1 MWEFL
6 WWFGIFAAS
15 LFVLL
20 KASQYFTN
28 SAEKIGL
35 MLGISHFIIGVTIV
49 AIGTSLPELVSSIV
63 AVVNNSSEIV
73 SGNVLGSNIA
83 NIFLILGIASI
94 IGGRFKIKTNLFPV
108 DLPIMMISAFFLTL
122 TIWDGVFSF
131 GESILFVVGFIIF
144 MLYTANSGKENGKKK
159 NRETGESAKMPFRV
173 KPVLI
178 MVLSAVFIYLGATYT
193 IKAVI
198 KISEIFDMGTEVIAM
213 SAVAIGTSLPE
224 LAVTISAV
232 KKKNFEMVV
241 GNVLGSNIFNTFAVM
256 GIPGLIS
263 ELKVPGSL
271 ISIGLPVMLA
281 ASVLFLVV
289 FVDRQVSKWEGWMF
303 LVFYGFFLGK
313 IFNFL

>member
-6 WWFGIFAAS
+6 LWFGIFVVS

-20 KASQYFTN
+20 KASQYFTD

-63 AVVNNSSEIV
+63 AVIDDSSEIV

-94 IGGRFKIKTNLFPV
+94 MGGRFKIKTNLLPV
-108 DLPIMMISAFFLTL
+108 DLPIMMTSAFFLAI

-131 GESILFVVGFIIF
+131 GEAILFVASFIIF
-144 MLYTANSGKENGKKK
+144 ILYAANSGKTIEKKTT
-159 NRETGESAKMPFRV
+159 ETGDSEKMPFRV
-173 KPVLI
+173 KPILI
-178 MVLSAVFIYLGATYT
+178 MILSAVFVYLGATYT
-193 IKAVI
+193 IEAVI
-198 KISEIFDMGTEVIAM
+198 KISEIFHVGTEVIAM
-213 SAVAIGTSLPE
+213 SAVAVGTSLPE

-232 KKKNFEMVV
+232 KRKNPELVV
-241 GNVLGSNIFNTFAVM
+241 GNILGSNIFNAFAVM
-256 GIPGLIS
+256 GIPGLIA
-263 ELKVPGSL
+263 ELIVPGSL
-271 ISIGLPVMLA
+271 ISVGIPVMLA
-281 ASVLFLVV
+281 ASILFLVV
-289 FVDRQVSKWEGWMF
+289 IVDRQVSKWEGWMF

-313 IFNFL
+313 IFNLL

>member
-6 WWFGIFAAS
+6 LWSGIFAVS

-20 KASQYFTN
+20 KASQYFTD

-63 AVVNNSSEIV
+63 AVIDNSSEIV

-94 IGGRFKIKTNLFPV
+94 MGGRFKIKTNLLPV
-108 DLPIMMISAFFLTL
+108 DLPIMMTSAFFLAITL
-122 TIWDGVFSF
+122 WDGAFSF
-131 GESILFVVGFIIF
+131 GEAILFVASFIIF
-144 MLYTANSGKENGKKK
+144 ILYAANSGKTNGKK
-159 NRETGESAKMPFRV
+159 NPETGESEKMPFRV
-173 KPVLI
+173 KPILI
-178 MVLSAVFIYLGATYT
+178 MVLSAVFVYLGATYT
-193 IKAVI
+193 IEAVI
-198 KISEIFDMGTEVIAM
+198 KISEMFHVGTEIIAM
-213 SAVAIGTSLPE
+213 SAVAVGTSLPE

-232 KKKNFEMVV
+232 KKKNPEMVV
-241 GNVLGSNIFNTFAVM
+241 GNILGSNIFNAFAVM
-256 GIPGLIS
+256 GIPGLIA

-271 ISIGLPVMLA
+271 ISVGIPVMLA
-281 ASVLFLVV
+281 ASILFLVV
-289 FVDRQVSKWEGWMF
+289 IVDKQVSKWEGWMF

-313 IFNFL
+313 IFNLL

>member
-6 WWFGIFAAS
+6 LWFGIFAVS
-15 LFVLL
+15 LFVLIR
-20 KASQYFTN
+20 ASQYFTD
-28 SAEKIGL
+28 SAENIGL
-35 MLGISHFIIGVTIV
+35 ILGISPFIIGVTIV
-49 AIGTSLPELVSSIV
+49 AVGTSLPELVSSIV

-94 IGGRFKIKTNLFPV
+94 MGGRFKIKTNLLPV
-108 DLPIMMISAFFLTL
+108 DLPIMMISAFFLAI
-122 TIWDGVFSF
+122 TILDGVFSF
-131 GESILFVVGFIIF
+131 GEAILFVASFIIF
-144 MLYTANSGKENGKKK
+144 ILYAAKSGKTIDKKTTEMEDSE
-159 NRETGESAKMPFRV
+159 RMPLRV
-173 KPVLI
+173 RPFLI
-178 MVLSAVFIYLGATYT
+178 MILSAVFVYLGATYT
-193 IKAVI
+193 IEAVI
-198 KISEIFDMGTEVIAM
+198 KISEIFQVGTEVIAM

-232 KKKNFEMVV
+232 KKKNPEMVV

-263 ELKVPGSL
+263 ELKVPGPL

-281 ASVLFLVV
+281 ASILFLVV
-289 FVDRQVSKWEGWMF
+289 IVDRQVSKWEGWMF

-313 IFNFL
+313 IFNLL

>member
-6 WWFGIFAAS
+6 LWFGIFAAS

-131 GESILFVVGFIIF
+131 GESILFVVSFIIF

>member
-6 WWFGIFAAS
+6 LWFGIFAVS
-15 LFVLL
+15 LFILL
-20 KASQYFTN
+20 KASQYFTD

-49 AIGTSLPELVSSIV
+49 SIGTSLPELVSSIV
-63 AVVNNSSEIV
+63 AVIDDSSEIV

-94 IGGRFKIKTNLFPV
+94 IGGRFKIKTNLLPV
-108 DLPIMMISAFFLTL
+108 DLPIMMTSAFFLAL

-131 GESILFVVGFIIF
+131 GEAILFVASFIIF
-144 MLYTANSGKENGKKK
+144 ILYAANSGKTSSKATK
-159 NRETGESAKMPFRV
+159 ETEESEKIPFRV
-173 KPVLI
+173 KPVLVMI
-178 MVLSAVFIYLGATYT
+178 LSAVFVYLGATYT
-193 IKAVI
+193 IEAVI
-198 KISEIFDMGTEVIAM
+198 KISEIFHVGAEIIAM

-232 KKKNFEMVV
+232 KKKNPEMVV
-241 GNVLGSNIFNTFAVM
+241 GNVLGSNIFNAFAVM

-263 ELKVPGSL
+263 ELDVPGSL
-271 ISIGLPVMLA
+271 ISVGLPVMLA
-281 ASVLFLVV
+281 ASILFLVV
-289 FVDRQVSKWEGWMF
+289 IVDRQVSKWEGWMF

-313 IFNFL
+313 IFNLL